1 MRGIFK
7 RELTTEGGGVMG
19 DVVELKTKRKHKC
32 SDPDCETMM
41 VKTSVV
47 WEWVEEITAVR
58 EVKKMSLWDRI
69 FNWPY

>member
-1 MRGIFK
+1 
-7 RELTTEGGGVMG
+7 MG